1 MINQERLLLVTGDAI
16 ERMMFEAR
24 LRSAGFSVTSVGSG
38 AKALDRLAM
47 TTYAVL
53 ITTIRLPDT
62 DGVAL
67 LREARS
73 RDPELEVILISHGAT
88 IESLMGALDHRA
100 FAYLCLPIGQEI
112 LENRVRAALERRQV
126 RITRAALLRQLSS
139 HILRATEFERPKPSP
154 GFLENS
160 TLRLGAL
167 ELDPIRRRAA
177 LSLRPLP
184 LSPGEFELLL
194 YLARH
199 GNQIISVEQI
209 AREVLGLACCSTQE
223 ARDLVKT
230 RIHRLRRK
238 IEPDPQTPSFII
250 SVRGAG
256 YMFTAPP
263 MAEQ

>member
-1 MINQERLLLVTGDAI
+1 MINQERLLLVTGDEI

-24 LRSAGFSVTSVGSG
+24 LRSAGFSVTSVGNGTS
-38 AKALDRLAM
+38 ALDRLTMA
-47 TTYAVL
+47 TYAVL

-62 DGVAL
+62 DGIAL

-88 IESLMGALDHRA
+88 IETLMGALDHGA
-100 FAYLCLPIGQEI
+100 CAYLCLPIGQEI

-126 RITRAALLRQLSS
+126 RITRATLLRQLS
-139 HILRATEFERPKPSP
+139 HHLLRVAEPEQPKPS
-154 GFLENS
+154 FMANN

-184 LSPGEFELLL
+184 LSSGEFELLL
-194 YLARH
+194 YFARH

-209 AREVLGLACCSTQE
+209 ARDVLGLVCCSPQE
-223 ARDLVKT
+223 ARDLVKA

-238 IEPDPQTPSFII
+238 IEPDPQAPSFII

-256 YMFTAPP
+256 YMLAAPP
-263 MAEQ
+263 QAEH